1 MGADLYIGLIFKPNH
16 RKWKGHFDEA
26 EAKRDAS
33 PQDTPERKLWEE
45 RADEYFDRMY
55 SASAGYFRDPYNSSS
70 VLWQFGLSWWED
82 VIPMLDEECGLSV
95 AKTETLLKMLHERA
109 ELFADN
115 LAELPADEQQDFR
128 DRANKLQM
136 FLQTAIKLD
145 CPIDCSL

>member
-1 MGADLYIGLIFKPNH
+1 MGADLYIEMVFEPNY
-16 RKWKGHFDEA
+16 RKWNGQFEEA
-26 EAKRDAS
+26 VDMVKAS
-33 PQDTPERKLWEE
+33 PEGAPEQKLWQE
-45 RADEYFDRMY
+45 RAQKFFDLMY
-55 SASAGYFRDPYNSSS
+55 GAGYFRDSYNPSN
-70 VLWQFGLSWWED
+70 VLWQFGLCWWED

-95 AKTETLLKMLHERA
+95 AKTETLLQMLHERA